1 MLGIA
6 FSVAGVAQISLAV
19 ARSTGG
25 GYVMVGVAYLLISAA
40 WLAVGRYTH
49 RREPSGARS
58 D

>member
-25 GYVMVGVAYLLISAA
+25 GYVIVGVAYLLISAA

-49 RREPSGARS
+49 RREPSGARRG
-58 D
+58 